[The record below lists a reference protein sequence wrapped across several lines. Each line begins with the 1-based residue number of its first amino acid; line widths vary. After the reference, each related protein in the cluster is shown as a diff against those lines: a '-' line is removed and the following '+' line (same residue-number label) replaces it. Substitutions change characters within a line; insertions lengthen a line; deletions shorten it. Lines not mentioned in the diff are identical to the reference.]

1 MTDIPKLSPAS
12 YGGAYWQSF
21 ASANML
27 YDEQLEQSIK
37 PFVPSIF
44 SDVGIREAMPF
55 DVLTKIESLL
65 EFPSPGLAGVGGRFV
80 SEVADQAVSM
90 VMTPALRKTQ
100 YAANRLFDNL
110 VVTPDTAV
118 SLWNRKWIP
127 ESDFTYRIRAAG
139 YSETEQQ
146 LLMAAAQPF
155 PSVPELFR
163 WARYHGNP
171 ENVWS
176 TLYDITVIDPRIY
189 QQLDWLY
196 HQQLTTDQ
204 ITMLFRR
211 GDLVESRADDKLM
224 QVGWSRSDSEIVR
237 NLSYSIPNAMLLL
250 QGGLVQKRS
259 ESDLF
264 DLMGQ
269 ADIHPDYKQ
278 LYFDAVL
285 TKPSSIDLVAFHL
298 RRENDLRDLPDDLT
312 KIGIHPDFQ
321 DVYRTLAD
329 RIPPLSD
336 IITMAVR
343 EAFSPA
349 VAARF
354 GQYEDF
360 PREFGRY
367 AAMQGL
373 SEEWAERYWAAHWGL
388 PSITQG
394 FEMLHRG
401 IIDRGDLTMLLKA
414 QDVMPYWRDKLIE
427 MAYRPLT
434 RVDVRRMY
442 KLGVLNLTEVLEAFL
457 NLGYDRKNAQNM
469 TEFTEAQILEERAG
483 LTTAE
488 VIKAYV
494 DRLITKPE
502 TIELLVILGVDP
514 EHAVYL
520 ADTED
525 VKREWFLTNN
535 KIKAIRNLYK
545 RGEYDENKA
554 RAELLKLNQP
564 TEQVDVLMEQW
575 WYEKKEDGGP
585 TWTKAETF
593 RFHKAGLIPK
603 DRVKQELYAMG
614 YDDEHVNIYMDTIK

>member
-1 MTDIPKLSPAS
+1 MPDVKSPTT
-12 YGGAYWQSF
+12 YGEYYWSTQVEAAKVF
-21 ASANML
+21 EEEMEKAV
-27 YDEQLEQSIK
+27 K

-44 SDVGIREAMPF
+44 TDAEIREAMPF
-55 DVLTKIESLL
+55 DILNKIEGAL
-65 EFPSPGLAGVGGRFV
+65 EFQSPGLAAIGGRFV
-80 SEVADQAVSM
+80 SQVADQAVSM
-90 VMTPALRKTQ
+90 IMTPALRKTQ

-110 VVTPDTAV
+110 IITPDTAI
-118 SLWNRKWIP
+118 SLWHRKWIA
-127 ESDFTYRIRAAG
+127 ETDFTYRVRAAG
-139 YSETEQQ
+139 YGEAEQQ

-171 ENVWS
+171 ENTWS
-176 TLYDITVIDPRIY
+176 TLEDITVIDPRVY
-189 QQLDWLY
+189 QYLDWLGQ
-196 HQQLTTDQ
+196 QQLTTDQ
-204 ITMLFRR
+204 ITSLFRR
-211 GDLVESRADDKLM
+211 GNLVESQADAKLM
-224 QVGWSRSDSEIVR
+224 QIGWSRSDSETVR
-237 NLSYSIPNAMLLL
+237 DLSYSVPNAMLLL
-250 QGGLVQKRS
+250 QGGLMQERS
-259 ESDLF
+259 ETDLL
-264 DLMGQ
+264 DIIGK
-269 ADIHPDYKQ
+269 ADIHPDYKR

-285 TKPSSIDLVAFHL
+285 TKPSSIDLVSYHL
-298 RRENDLRDLPDDLT
+298 RQENDLNDLSGDLT
-312 KIGIHPDFQ
+312 RIGIHPDYQ
-321 DVYRTLAD
+321 KIYRTLAE

-336 IITMAVR
+336 IVTMAVR

-349 VAARF
+349 TAARF

-360 PREFGRY
+360 PKDFGRY
-367 AAMQGL
+367 AKMQGL
-373 SEEWAERYWAAHWGL
+373 SQEWAERYWASHWGL

-401 IIDRGDLTMLLKA
+401 IIDRKDLTMLLKA
-414 QDVMPYWRDKLIE
+414 QDVMPFWRDKLVE

-457 NLGYDRKNAQNM
+457 NLGYDRKDAQNM

-502 TIELLVILGVDP
+502 TVDLLIMLGVDP
-514 EHAVYL
+514 DHAVYL

-525 VKREWFLTNN
+525 VKREWYLTNN

-545 RGEYDENKA
+545 RGEYDENKT
-554 RAELLKLNQP
+554 RDELLKLNQP
-564 TEQVDVLMEQW
+564 TEQVNVLMEQW

-593 RFHKAGLIPK
+593 KFYNAELITK
-603 DRVKQELYAMG
+603 DRVKQELQTMG
-614 YDDEHVNIYMDTIK
+614 YDAEHVDIYMATL